1 MRCTLPSGLLLS
13 SVVNPTTGYLVLV
26 KAKEEGTSKPSS
38 RFYIEPPQAEM
49 AKQLLAPYILA
60 APA

>member
-1 MRCTLPSGLLLS
+1 MCCTLPSGLLLS
-13 SVVNPTTGYLVLV
+13 SVVNPKTGYLVLV
-26 KAKEEGTSKPSS
+26 NAKEEGTNRLSS
-38 RFYIEPPQAEM
+38 RFYIEPSQAEM